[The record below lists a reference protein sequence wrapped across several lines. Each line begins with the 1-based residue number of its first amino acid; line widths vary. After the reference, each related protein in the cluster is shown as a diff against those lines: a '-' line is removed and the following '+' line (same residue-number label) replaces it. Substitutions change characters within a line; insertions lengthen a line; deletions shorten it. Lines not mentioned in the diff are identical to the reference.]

1 MGEVL
6 SQDDLNALFG
16 ELSLETKEPPAQE
29 VDKTDGSITQDDLN
43 ALFGE
48 LSLGTKEPPVQET
61 KSVENAGGSE
71 NLSQEQIDALL
82 EELLNG

>member
-1 MGEVL
+1 MSEVL

-16 ELSLETKEPPAQE
+16 ELSLETKEKPVQE
-29 VDKTDGSITQDDLN
+29 IEKTDGSISQDDLN

-48 LSLGTKEPPVQET
+48 LSLEIKEPPVQEI
-61 KSVENAGGSE
+61 KSVEDAGGSE
-71 NLSQEQIDALL
+71 SLSQDQIDALL

>member
-16 ELSLETKEPPAQE
+16 ELSL
-29 VDKTDGSITQDDLN
+29 
-43 ALFGE
+43 
-48 LSLGTKEPPVQET
+48 GTKEPLVQEA
-61 KSVENAGGSE
+61 KSVESAGGSE
-71 NLSQEQIDALL
+71 NLTQDQIDALL

>member
-16 ELSLETKEPPAQE
+16 ELSLETKETPAE
-29 VDKTDGSITQDDLN
+29 KTDNTNGLLSQDDLN

-61 KSVENAGGSE
+61 KSVESAGGSE
-71 NLSQEQIDALL
+71 NLTQDQIDALL

>member
-1 MGEVL
+1 MGEAL

-16 ELSLETKEPPAQE
+16 DLSLETKETPAQKI
-29 VDKTDGSITQDDLN
+29 DKTDKSITQDDLN

-48 LSLGTKEPPVQET
+48 LSLGIKEPPVQET
-61 KSVENAGGSE
+61 KSVESAGGSE
-71 NLSQEQIDALL
+71 NMTQDQIDALL